1 LIIRKSPLGDLGAY
15 KKKELLRQPLIY
27 INYKAGSMLRDL
39 LKTDLKLIIHRPV
52 VVSAILIPVLLVTV
66 LKFVFPFISVLISSE
81 NRLQP
86 EDYFTVISVI
96 LIFSIPIITG
106 ILLASGFS
114 HRNLLSSPTQNNRKE
129 IHAIFIVRI
138 IETFLLSFV
147 LVLITILITDPIPT
161 EGWLRSL
168 YVSVLL
174 SLQAVHVLFLITN
187 RIYHKAGNGIIYFI
201 SALILIAVPCGLL
214 LYSPFNV
221 LAFFSPLYWISWA
234 WITDIQAE
242 SVISGV
248 ISVTI
253 ISGPVILIY
262 RILFKRKSV

>member
-1 LIIRKSPLGDLGAY
+1 
-15 KKKELLRQPLIY
+15 
-27 INYKAGSMLRDL
+27 MLRDL

-52 VVSAILIPVLLVTV
+52 VISAILIPVLLVTV

-81 NRLQP
+81 NRLTP
-86 EDYFTVISVI
+86 EDYFTVVSII
-96 LIFSIPIITG
+96 LIFSIPIIVG
-106 ILLASGFS
+106 SILASGFS
-114 HRNLLSSPTQNNRKE
+114 HRNLLSSSTQNNRKE
-129 IHAIFIVRI
+129 ISAILFIRI
-138 IETFLLSFV
+138 IETLLISFLLV
-147 LVLITILITDPIPT
+147 ILAILITDPMPS

-168 YVSVLL
+168 YISILL
-174 SLQAVHVLFLITN
+174 SLQAVHVFFLITN

-201 SALILIAVPCGLL
+201 SALILIAVPSGLL
-214 LYSPFNV
+214 LHSPFNV

-234 WITDIQAE
+234 WITDVPAE

-248 ISVTI
+248 ISVII